1 MKGYWKKMLS
11 TALFAAVTVGSLG
24 GCTGKAGKNADA
36 TGTAMGRYLEEEVSM
51 PEGVKTLADL
61 GTLSDGTLRIV
72 GGTDTEMGVYDSAD
86 GGSTWKKSYSFPVDE
101 EEYPTNVRISPDGGV
116 GMTLLTNG
124 EKIGY
129 VYRMADSQGTL
140 RELPVLLP
148 GSETTEGEGENTAD
162 GEMGLIDNNNLTSLE
177 FGRDGQ
183 LYGADTENSIYRINT
198 ETGDLEQTYSF
209 GTWIDQFLVMDDRL
223 LVISEEKVEYYDL
236 ETGESLG
243 VDQTMTE
250 RMGEQA
256 SDFMISG
263 IAPVLLQRGEEGSDT
278 VYFCDE
284 TGLYRHVVDGSVS
297 EQIIDG
303 ALNSLANPS
312 MGLVGMAALE
322 DGSFVIG
329 AYEDENC
336 KILRYTFSKD
346 TPARPST
353 EVKVYALED
362 NTEVRQAISMYQ
374 KEHPDVF
381 VSMEIGVTGE
391 DGVTVSDALRTLNT
405 NIAAGKGPDILL
417 LDGMP
422 VDSYIEKGLLKDLS
436 GILDRIAQSDGLYE
450 NITDTYRSEEGI
462 FAVPARFSIPALQGQ
477 QQYLNQIEDLK
488 TLAAQAG
495 KMRKEIPD
503 ADYILDTSDPETL
516 LQSLYSIDSAFWI
529 KEDGSLDE
537 QRLAQFYSLLKQIYD
552 LDDHG
557 QEGSEYS
564 SVYTTTIGGGG
575 SQGIM
580 EDIGSSA
587 ITYFYGKMQL
597 NIGAISSMSSFATAT
612 SVGHA
617 KDEVGYKTFGEGEK
631 RIFLPSEILGISS
644 KSQNAEAAEGFV
656 EYLLSREAQAV
667 NQGGGFPVN
676 KAGFE
681 KSLENRSGVENVE
694 FAMSDDEGGFFA
706 SLALTW
712 PEEEEIETLR
722 QTFEKLNTPLPT
734 DDVIREAVTEQ
745 GLSCLEGAVTAQE
758 AAKNALQKI
767 NLYLAE

>member
-11 TALFAAVTVGSLG
+11 AVLFTAVTAGSLG
-24 GCTGKAGKNADA
+24 GCTGKAGKD
-36 TGTAMGRYLEEEVSM
+36 TDGTDTAMGRYLEEEVSM
-51 PEGVKTLADL
+51 PEGVKTLTDL
-61 GTLSDGTLRIV
+61 GILSDGTLRIV

-86 GGSTWKKSYSFPVDE
+86 GGTTWKKSYSLPIEE
-101 EEYPTNVRISPDGGV
+101 EEYPTNIRISPDGEV
-116 GMTLLTNG
+116 GMIILRNSETMD
-124 EKIGY
+124 Y
-129 VYRMADSQGTL
+129 VYRIADSQGTL
-140 RELPVLLP
+140 RELPVALP
-148 GSETTEGEGENTAD
+148 GSEANEGGGGETEAETGVTDA
-162 GEMGLIDNNNLTSLE
+162 NNLILLE
-177 FGRDGQ
+177 FGRDGL

-198 ETGDLEQTYSF
+198 ETGDLEKTYSL

-223 LVISEEKVEYYDL
+223 LVISEGTVEYYDL

-243 VDQTMTE
+243 VDETMTE
-250 RMGEQA
+250 RIGESG
-256 SDFMISG
+256 SDFMVSG
-263 IAPVLLQRGEEGSDT
+263 LAPVLLQRGEEGSEAL
-278 VYFCDE
+278 YFCDE

-312 MGLVGMAALE
+312 MGLIGMAALE

-329 AYEDENC
+329 AYEEEKA

-374 KEHPDVF
+374 KEHPDIF

-405 NIAAGKGPDILL
+405 NIAAGKGPDILI

-422 VDSYIEKGLLKDLS
+422 VDSYIEKGLLEDLS
-436 GILDRIAQSDGLYE
+436 EILDRIAQSDGLYE
-450 NITDTYRSEEGI
+450 NITDTYRSEKGT
-462 FAVPARFSIPALQGQ
+462 FAVPARFSIPAVQGEE
-477 QQYLNQIEDLK
+477 QYLDQIEDLE
-488 TLAAQAG
+488 TLAAQADQ
-495 KMRKEIPD
+495 MRKEMPD
-503 ADYILDTSDPETL
+503 ASYILDTSDPETL
-516 LQSLYSIDSAFWI
+516 MQSLYSIDSAFWMQ
-529 KEDGSLDE
+529 EDGSLDE
-537 QRLAQFYSLLKQIYD
+537 QRLAQFYSWLKQIYD
-552 LDDHG
+552 LDEHG
-557 QEGSEYS
+557 EEDTES
-564 SVYTTTIGGGG
+564 SGVYTTTVGGG
-575 SQGIM
+575 SQSAM

-597 NIGAISSMSSFATAT
+597 NIGAISSMSSFATAI

-617 KDEVGYKTFGEGEK
+617 KDEVGYKTFGKGGK
-631 RIFLPSEILGISS
+631 YMFLPTEILGISS
-644 KSQNAEAAEGFV
+644 KSKNMEAAKGFV
-656 EYLLSREAQAV
+656 EYLLSIEAQAV

-676 KAGFE
+676 KTGFE

-694 FAMSDDEGGFFA
+694 FAISDDDGGFA

-712 PEEEEIETLR
+712 PEEEEIKTLR
-722 QTFEKLNTPLPT
+722 QTFEKLNTPLVT

-745 GLSCLEGAVTAQE
+745 GLSCLEGGVTAQE